1 MLQLDLWAHCFSV
14 LFNVIISK
22 LGVAVWQ
29 HSGNNDLT
37 AEEYLSFWLPN
48 SRAKYS
54 LADSLTTLVCSAVS
68 KVPATLFGIVVRM
81 HDFLLIRPSLF
92 GPRQKQIR
100 VSNPGIWED
109 GLLLDSR
116 RRQKPTSTL

>member
-14 LFNVIISK
+14 LFNVIISE

-29 HSGNNDLT
+29 RSGNNDLT

-54 LADSLTTLVCSAVS
+54 LADSLTTKLRWSA
-68 KVPATLFGIVVRM
+68 
-81 HDFLLIRPSLF
+81 
-92 GPRQKQIR
+92 RQ
-100 VSNPGIWED
+100 
-109 GLLLDSR
+109 
-116 RRQKPTSTL
+116 

>member
-1 MLQLDLWAHCFSV
+1 MLQLDLWAHCFGV
-14 LFNVIISK
+14 LFNVIISE

-29 HSGNNDLT
+29 RSGNNDLT